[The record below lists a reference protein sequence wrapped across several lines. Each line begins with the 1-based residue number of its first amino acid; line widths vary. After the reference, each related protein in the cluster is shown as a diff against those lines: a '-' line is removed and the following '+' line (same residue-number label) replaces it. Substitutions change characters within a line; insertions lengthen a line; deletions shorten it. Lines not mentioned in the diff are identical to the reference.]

1 MNVIIVK
8 KDPFRDNH
16 HPLLS
21 YPWLLVSLLGL
32 LFILIGVAYVAYH
45 YGGQQAKL
53 AINAAVLKFTPAA
66 QASVSPMATAAN
78 SIVLGDKDKELEEL
92 ASRLGDLQA
101 KMIQLNEIGNQL
113 IQLSKL
119 EEDEFDFTFDW
130 STGLTE
136 EQIIA
141 LEDLPE
147 EEPATTVATKEEDKK
162 SSAKDKPAKDKK
174 EEKLAKKENKEDQK
188 ANKKSDKSESKSLLA
203 LAAKPVNKPE
213 KAVVE
218 KKEIKNQAVAKL
230 TIDEV
235 KKATEKLGKQVEK
248 QTEEVAVI
256 EDIMLSR
263 RGQAKILPTG
273 WPIKQGYLSSGFGM
287 RGRRVHKGV
296 DLVTKSGSNIYAVE
310 DGEVTFSGQ
319 MRGYGNLIEIKHG
332 DTYSTR
338 YGHNTKNLVRVGDKI
353 KKGQV
358 IGLVGS
364 TGRATTA
371 HVHFELLKRGSAV
384 NPMQFLASIQSFK
397 LAQK

>member
-66 QASVSPMATAAN
+66 QASVSPIATTTN
-78 SIVLGDKDKELEEL
+78 SILLGDKEKELEEL

-101 KMIQLNEIGNQL
+101 QIIQLNEIGKQL
-113 IQLSKL
+113 VQLGQL
-119 EEDEFDFTFDW
+119 EKDEFDFTFDW
-130 STGLTE
+130 SNGLTE

-141 LEDLPE
+141 LEDPPE
-147 EEPATTVATKEEDKK
+147 ETTAPETTVATKADENNATPSKKTEKAKTEKQVVALATPPSSTKNKVAKPDKK
-162 SSAKDKPAKDKK
+162 LEIKPDVTPEVKK
-174 EEKLAKKENKEDQK
+174 ET
-188 ANKKSDKSESKSLLA
+188 KKST
-203 LAAKPVNKPE
+203 
-213 KAVVE
+213 
-218 KKEIKNQAVAKL
+218 VAKL
-230 TIDEV
+230 NIEDV
-235 KKATEKLGKQVEK
+235 KRATEKLSKQVEK
-248 QTEEVAVI
+248 QKEEVAVI
-256 EDIMLSR
+256 EDIFLSR
-263 RGQAKILPTG
+263 RGQAKLLPSG

-287 RGRRVHKGV
+287 RGKRMHKGV

-338 YGHNTKNLVRVGDKI
+338 YGHNTKNLVKVGDKI

-384 NPMQFLASIQSFK
+384 NPMQFLAAINTFQ